1 MSDPFRFRQRVRYH
15 ECDPQGVVFNAW
27 YLAYFEIGL
36 TELWR
41 EVGGYESMISDGTD
55 MVVAEATL
63 GYRAPLR
70 FDDEFDVVLT
80 VSRLGDTSMTTQF
93 ALERDGEVMTEG
105 ELRHVFVTAGE
116 GEKAPIPAPVLQA
129 LQRHLVSA
137 PSASP

>member
-1 MSDPFRFRQRVRYH
+1 MSDPFRFSQRVRYH

-27 YLAYFEIGL
+27 YLAYFDIGL

-55 MVVAEATL
+55 MVVAEASVR
-63 GYRAPLR
+63 YRSPLR
-70 FDDEFDVVLT
+70 FDDEFDAVVT
-80 VSRLGDTSMTTQF
+80 VSRLGETSMTTELR
-93 ALERDGEVMTEG
+93 LERDGETVTEG

-116 GEKAPIPAPVLQA
+116 GEKVPIPDPVREA